1 MLSSINRTDFVETFV
16 ENFDRFEPY
25 GYRLADESTEIA
37 KTSIQLY
44 AAGINSNELN
54 YHED

>member
-1 MLSSINRTDFVETFV
+1 MFNSINSTDFVETFV
-16 ENFDRFEPY
+16 ENFDKFEPY

-44 AAGINSNELN
+44 AAGISSNELN
-54 YHED
+54 YYED